1 MRALAA
7 WCVRHRLAVI
17 LLWIGA
23 VALSMSLSKAM
34 GSTFHDSF
42 VLKGTES
49 TAAYD
54 LLKAGNPQ
62 ASGDLEQI
70 VFEVPAGDSVTSAA
84 TRAKIDPML
93 AQVAQLP
100 FVASV
105 TSPYE
110 NVSQIS
116 ANHRVAYAKVTLKQ
130 LGFEVSASDAK
141 QLVAVATK
149 PADHSLSIGVAGLV
163 AAKANGMK
171 LSGTYVGILLAG
183 IVLLIVFG
191 SLFAMGLPLVSA
203 LASLGTAAG
212 LIGLLSH
219 GFTMPVISTE
229 LMLLIGL
236 GVGVDYALFIVT
248 RHRQGLIAGRSVTD
262 SIVTAVDTSGR
273 AVLFAGVI
281 VCIAL
286 LGMGALRISF
296 LFGMAVAS
304 SVGVLLTMFAAITL
318 IPALLSYIGPRV
330 LSRRQRRRLEAEG
343 PRIIGSDGKSFWARW
358 SRIVSRRPVLP
369 ALAALVI
376 IGILAA
382 PFFSM
387 RLGVSDQGNDAL
399 GTTTRTGY
407 DLLAEGFGPGF
418 NGPLLL
424 VADAKTPAQC
434 AAFDAVQAQLNRE
447 ATQLGIVGAFTPPAT
462 GSARAD
468 GVGCTP
474 GVKTMYVI
482 PTGPPQSEATANLVS
497 NLRGSV
503 LPTMLKGTGVTIL
516 VGGATAAFQDFAST
530 LSSRLPLF
538 IGAVVLFSFL
548 LLMMVFR
555 SLVVPLTAALMN
567 LLSIAAA
574 LGVVVAVF
582 QHGLFS
588 SLLGVD
594 RAGPIEPYVPVM
606 LFAIIFGLSMD
617 YEVFLV
623 SRIHEEW
630 LRRRDNEEA
639 VRAGLAATGKTIT
652 AAALIM
658 ILVFASFILGGEKFI
673 KEFGVGLAVGILV
686 DAVVIRMAI
695 VPALMQLLGRA
706 NWWYPTWLDR
716 ITPRISVDLSADH
729 EDLNDLAA
737 SEATAGR

>member
-17 LLWIGA
+17 LVWVGVLI
-23 VALSMSLSKAM
+23 LSMGLSQAV
-34 GSTFHDSF
+34 GSNFHDSF

-54 LLKAGNPQ
+54 LLKQGNSK

-70 VFEVPAGDSVTSAA
+70 VFAVPAGASVTSAA
-84 TRAKIDPML
+84 SK
-93 AQVAQLP
+93 AQIEPLLTQIAALP
-100 FVASV
+100 FVATV
-105 TSPYE
+105 ASPYS
-110 NVSQIS
+110 NPRQI
-116 ANHRVAYAKVTLKQ
+116 APNDRIAYAQVTLRQ
-130 LGFEVSASDAK
+130 LGFNVTTNEAK
-141 QLVAVATK
+141 RFVAVATK
-149 PADHSLSIGVAGLV
+149 PANNHLEIGVSGLV
-163 AAKANGMK
+163 ASKANAMK
-171 LSGTYVGILLAG
+171 LNGTLIG
-183 IVLLIVFG
+183 IVLAGVVLLLVFG

-212 LIGLLSH
+212 VIAILSH
-219 GFTMPVISTE
+219 GFTMPTISTE

-248 RHRQGLIAGRSVTD
+248 RHRQGLLAGKSVTD
-262 SIVTAVDTSGR
+262 SILTAVDTSGR

-286 LGMGALRISF
+286 LGMAALRISF
-296 LFGMAVAS
+296 LFGMAVAAS
-304 SVGVLLTMFAAITL
+304 IGVILTMFAAITL
-318 IPALLSYIGPRV
+318 IPALLSCIGPRV
-330 LSRRQRRRLEAEG
+330 LSRRQRKRLAAEG
-343 PRIIGSDGKSFWARW
+343 PRIIGSDGRTFWARW
-358 SRIVSRRPVLP
+358 SRVISKRPILP
-369 ALAALVI
+369 ALGALVI
-376 IGILAA
+376 IGVLASPA
-382 PFFSM
+382 VSL
-387 RLGVSDQGNDAL
+387 RLGVSDQGNDPV

-407 DLLAEGFGPGF
+407 DLLAQGFGPGF

-424 VADAKTPAQC
+424 VADTATVAQC
-434 AAFDAVQAQLNRE
+434 DAFDAAASALNDQKAR
-447 ATQLGIVGAFTPPAT
+447 LGIVGAFVAQKPGQSTSCA
-462 GSARAD
+462 
-468 GVGCTP
+468 P
-474 GVKTMYVI
+474 GVDTMYVI
-482 PTGPPQSEATANLVS
+482 PTGPPQSEATANLVTQ
-497 NLRGSV
+497 LRATVLPQLMRGS
-503 LPTMLKGTGVTIL
+503 GVRVL
-516 VGGATAAFQDFAST
+516 VGGSTAEFQDFAAT
-530 LSSRLPLF
+530 LSARLPLF

-555 SLVVPLTAALMN
+555 SVVVPATAAIMN

-574 LGVVVAVF
+574 LGVVAAVF
-582 QHGLFS
+582 QHGALS
-588 SLLGVD
+588 SVIGVD

-630 LRRRDNEEA
+630 LRRRDNADA

-658 ILVFASFILGGEKFI
+658 ILVFGSFILGGERVI

-695 VPALMQLLGRA
+695 VPALMQLFGTA
-706 NWWYPTWLDR
+706 NWWYPTWLER
-716 ITPRISVDLSADH
+716 ITPKISVDLSADH
-729 EDLNDLAA
+729 EAVQEPVA
-737 SEATAGR
+737 SAVVTSR